1 MLQFFFLEG
10 WVSYDFWKQAE
21 FTVWAEASFYRNVLL
36 WGVLKKGKH
45 SKKNFTL
52 QFLLD
57 WDWGT
62 FTLSE
67 IKGIAANVAV
77 IWKAIQKVKSLL
89 DYAEEGQILF
99 SFLFKVSDIQMTQ
112 I

>member
-1 MLQFFFLEG
+1 MLQFFRG
-10 WVSYDFWKQAE
+10 MGQPSYDFWKQAE
-21 FTVWAEASFYRNVLL
+21 FTVWAEASFYWNVLL

-89 DYAEEGQILF
+89 DYAEEGQILL
-99 SFLFKVSDIQMTQ
+99 SFLFKVSEIQITR

>member
-1 MLQFFFLEG
+1 MGQP
-10 WVSYDFWKQAE
+10 SYDFWKQAE
-21 FTVWAEASFYRNVLL
+21 FTVWAEASFYWNVLL

>member
-1 MLQFFFLEG
+1 MGQP
-10 WVSYDFWKQAE
+10 SYDFWKAGRIYSLSRG
-21 FTVWAEASFYRNVLL
+21 SFYWNVLL

-89 DYAEEGQILF
+89 DYAEEGQILL
-99 SFLFKVSDIQMTQ
+99 SFLFKVSEIQITR